1 MDKCVVNKNDKI
13 RKWEYL
19 DYWTMLEKQDTEI
32 NLDKEL
38 AYLYEITSFNYVYND
53 KDMRDPSYLP
63 ESIVLNRNIFDIRK
77 CTLDSLRG
85 IRIEELNTLF
95 NLVCRPIIDGII
107 LIRSLKDG
115 MILYEDTIVF
125 EKINPYI
132 YGNKAILV
140 EWMWELKDKKIT
152 SKSV

>member
-1 MDKCVVNKNDKI
+1 MDKCIVNKNDKI

-19 DYWTMLEKQDTEI
+19 DYWTMLEKQDREI

-38 AYLYEITSFNYVYND
+38 AYLYEITSFNYIYND

-77 CTLDSLRG
+77 CALDNLKG

-125 EKINPYI
+125 ERINPYI